1 MRINVFIT
9 TTMTTFG
16 TRLSAIFQDN
26 RVSWHQNVAIL
37 LLLTVMQIDRQED
50 YYNIPRAAVCRL
62 RRIIKVL
69 GRFVPDILFIRQSSQ
84 VSSAVDLTE
93 RQRQGRNE
101 LVIG

>member
-1 MRINVFIT
+1 MSPF
-9 TTMTTFG
+9 
-16 TRLSAIFQDN
+16 
-26 RVSWHQNVAIL
+26 WIL
-37 LLLTVMQIDRQED
+37 LLLTDMQIDRQED
-50 YYNIPRAAVCRL
+50 HYNIPRAAVCRL

-69 GRFVPDILFIRQSSQ
+69 GRFVPDIFIRQSSQ